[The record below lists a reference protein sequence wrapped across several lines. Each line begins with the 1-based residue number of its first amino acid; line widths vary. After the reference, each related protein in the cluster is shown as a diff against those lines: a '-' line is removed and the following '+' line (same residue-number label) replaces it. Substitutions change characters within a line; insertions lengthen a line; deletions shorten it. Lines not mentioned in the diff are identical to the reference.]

1 MIVITRNDTEEEKSS
16 KPIRI
21 DTPDGA
27 EWTTDVLPDKLTETE
42 RRRLAHYKVSFRVGG
57 IVKRLKNSG
66 LNAAQIAQKFK
77 GQRGFSL
84 SYIQKAFAA
93 LSNKK
98 KL

>member
-1 MIVITRNDTEEEKSS
+1 MIVITRNDTDKDNSP

-42 RRRLAHYKVSFRVGG
+42 RRRLTHYKVSFRIGG

-66 LNAAQIAQKFK
+66 LNAAQISQKFK
-77 GQRGFSL
+77 GQKGFSL

>member
-1 MIVITRNDTEEEKSS
+1 MIVITRNDTDKEKSS
-16 KPIRI
+16 KSIRI

-27 EWTTDVLPDKLTETE
+27 EWTTDVLPEKLTDAE
-42 RRRLAHYKVSFRVGG
+42 RRRLTHYKVSFRVGG

-66 LNAAQIAQKFK
+66 LNADQVAQKFK

-93 LSNKK
+93 LSNKNK
-98 KL
+98 